1 MRRMLGAFVIA
12 LLSLPAFFLL
22 FGLDEALEIFA
33 YLLVG
38 VQVSNLVLMVL
49 FGVLMVAVGVF
60 GLLPMRYK

>member
-1 MRRMLGAFVIA
+1 MLGAFVIA
-12 LLSLPAFFLL
+12 LLSLPAFVLL

-49 FGVLMVAVGVF
+49 FGVLMFVVGVL
-60 GLLPMRYK
+60 GLLPMRHK